1 MNVQHIAD
9 EILVAFAAGE
19 LTPADAQIVASHTAS
34 CPTCARTVAL
44 FKTVRF
50 LVRTDESRDPPAAT
64 VMQVRSIFRT
74 YSALDAHIADELLIA
89 FAAGELSATDAQMV
103 ATHLAH
109 CVDCSKTATTF
120 QTIFSVMRTNDGRE
134 PPRATVMRARSIFKP
149 LAPSPHIAY
158 DQLIAFAANDLDD
171 ADARVVAQHTASC
184 NECAKIVTRFRTIR
198 AVMRADPSR
207 NPPMPVVARAHT
219 IFNLKRSP
227 ALVPFW
233 QKWNWSIS
241 APTARRLANAFLLI
255 MLVLSNIIVYI
266 GMGRTIEVS
275 QAAIPGDSL
284 YSVKLVI
291 EDVQLATTWDTAGK
305 LMRHLTYAGYRLDE
319 TGALIALD
327 RVAEIPSTLAA
338 FEKQVGLVTTTFK
351 TLARENFKRA
361 QELTPQIEASL
372 AERATQ
378 LDTLRQQATSS
389 LQPVFASALQVAN
402 ASRANVR
409 NMVIPP
415 SPTATPTGLP
425 LPTNT
430 RVFDSSQP
438 IAPML
443 AKTSPTALP
452 RTSTAPTQPLPSGSI
467 NTSTPIPTKPPVV
480 SSPTPLPTKPPVT
493 SSPTATRTQ
502 VVPTPSKIPEPSR
515 TPNPTRIPPGLE
527 KKTLTPVPWNRD
539 K

>member
-1 MNVQHIAD
+1 MNAQHIAD
-9 EILVAFAAGE
+9 EILVAFAAGD
-19 LTPADAQIVASHTAS
+19 LAPADAQIVASHTAS
-34 CPTCARTVAL
+34 CSTCARTVAL

-50 LVRTDESRDPPAAT
+50 LVRTDESRDPPATAVT
-64 VMQVRSIFRT
+64 QVRSIFRP
-74 YSALDAHIADELLIA
+74 YSASDAHIADELLIA
-89 FAAGELSATDAQMV
+89 FAAGELSATDAQRV
-103 ATHLAH
+103 TTHLAH

-120 QTIFSVMRTNDGRE
+120 EKIFSVMRINDGGE

-149 LAPSPHIAY
+149 LALSPHIAY

-171 ADARVVAQHTASC
+171 EDARVVAQHTASC
-184 NECAKIVTRFRTIR
+184 NECARIVTRFKTIR

-207 NPPMPVVARAHT
+207 NPPVAVVARART
-219 IFNLKRSP
+219 IFTPKRST
-227 ALVPFW
+227 ASVPFW

-241 APTARRLANAFLLI
+241 TPTARRLANAFLLI
-255 MLVLSNIIVYI
+255 LLVLSNIVVYI
-266 GMGRTIEVS
+266 GMGRTIEAS

-305 LMRHLTYAGYRLDE
+305 LTRHLTYAGYRLDE
-319 TGALIALD
+319 TGALITLN
-327 RVAEIPSTLAA
+327 RVAEIPGTLAA

-372 AERATQ
+372 AERAAQ

-409 NMVIPP
+409 NIATPP

-438 IAPML
+438 IAPTL
-443 AKTSPTALP
+443 AKTSPTASP

-480 SSPTPLPTKPPVT
+480 SSPTPLPTKPPVI

-502 VVPTPSKIPEPSR
+502 VVPTPSRTPAPSW

-527 KKTLTPVPWNRD
+527 KKTLTPVPWNKD